1 MAVSL
6 KGRNILTLRDLTREE
21 IWQLVKT
28 AEILKMEKLR
38 GQKNSVLEGKSV
50 GLIFQKPSLRTRV
63 AFEVGMFNLGGHA
76 VYLGPDDIKLGK
88 RETTEDIGTVLSRY
102 VDGIMARVFSH
113 EDVEELAESARV
125 PVLNGLSEFTHPSQG
140 LADLLTIYEKKG
152 RLEGIKMAFVGDGNN
167 MAHTLMFAA
176 TKMGMH
182 INLAIPHVY
191 NPREDAIEDSKR
203 FARESGG
210 SINIMED
217 PKEAVKDVDVI
228 YTDVWM
234 SMGEGSAA
242 EQEKE
247 KEERRKIF
255 LPYQVNMDLLNLAR
269 EDAIVMHCLP
279 AIYGEEI
286 TKDVV
291 EDPRGRVVYDE
302 AENRMHTAMAMMA
315 LTMGD
320 QT

>member
-6 KGRNILTLRDLTREE
+6 KGRNILTLRDLTTEE

-28 AEILKMEKLR
+28 AETLKMEKLR
-38 GQKNSVLEGKSV
+38 GQQNKVLEGKPL
-50 GLIFQKPSLRTRV
+50 GMIFQKPSLRTRV
-63 AFEVGMFNLGGHA
+63 AFEVGMSNLGGHA

-88 RETTEDIGTVLSRY
+88 RETTEDIARVLSRY

-113 EDVEELAESARV
+113 EDVVELAEKSRV

-152 RLEGIKMAFVGDGNN
+152 CLKGIKMAFVGDGNN

-176 TKMGMH
+176 SKMGMH
-182 INLAIPHVY
+182 INMAIPEVY
-191 NPREDAIEDSKR
+191 NPRKDAVEDAKR
-203 FARESGG
+203 FAAETGG
-210 SINIMED
+210 SVNLMDD
-217 PKEAVKDVDVI
+217 PQEAVKDVDVI
-228 YTDVWM
+228 YTDVWL
-234 SMGEGSAA
+234 SMGPGNTDQ
-242 EQEKE
+242 QEKE
-247 KEERRKIF
+247 KVERRRIF
-255 LPYQVNMDLLNLAR
+255 LPYQVNMDLLRLAK
-269 EDAIVMHCLP
+269 DDCIVMHCLP

-315 LTMGD
+315 LTMGS

>member
-6 KGRNILTLRDLTREE
+6 KGRDILTLRDLTTEE

-28 AEILKMEKLR
+28 AETLKMEKLR
-38 GQKNSVLEGKSV
+38 GQKSRVLEGKSL
-50 GLIFQKPSLRTRV
+50 GMIFQKPSLRTRV
-63 AFEVGMFNLGGHA
+63 AFEVGMSNLGGHA
-76 VYLGPDDIKLGK
+76 VYLGPDDIQLGK
-88 RETTEDIGTVLSRY
+88 RETTEDIARVLSRY
-102 VDGIMARVFSH
+102 VDGIMARVFAH
-113 EDVEELAESARV
+113 EDVVELAEKSRV

-152 RLEGIKMAFVGDGNN
+152 CLKGIKMAFVGDGNN

-176 TKMGMH
+176 SKVGMH
-182 INLAIPHVY
+182 INLAIPEVY
-191 NPREDAIEDSKR
+191 NPRKDAVEDAKR
-203 FARESGG
+203 FAEETGG
-210 SINIMED
+210 SVNLIDD

-228 YTDVWM
+228 YTDVWL
-234 SMGEGSAA
+234 SMGPGSPE

-247 KEERRKIF
+247 KEDRRRIF
-255 LPYQVNMDLLNLAR
+255 LPYQVNMDLLRLAKN
-269 EDAIVMHCLP
+269 DCIVMHCLP

>member
-6 KGRNILTLRDLTREE
+6 KGKNILTLRDLTTEE

-28 AEILKMEKLR
+28 AETLKMEKLR
-38 GQKNSVLEGKSV
+38 GQRNQVLAGKSL
-50 GLIFQKPSLRTRV
+50 GMIFQKPSLRTRV
-63 AFEVGMFNLGGHA
+63 AFEVGMTNLGGHA

-88 RETTEDIGTVLSRY
+88 RETTEDIALVLSRY

-113 EDVEELAESARV
+113 DDVEELGKYSRV

-152 RLEGIKMAFVGDGNN
+152 RLEGVKMAFVGDGNN

-182 INLAIPHVY
+182 INLAIPEVY
-191 NPREDAIEDSKR
+191 KPDEQALEDSKR
-203 FARESGG
+203 FAKASGG
-210 SINIMED
+210 SINVIPD
-217 PKEAVKDVDVI
+217 AKEAVKDVDVI
-228 YTDVWM
+228 YTDVWL
-234 SMGEGSAA
+234 SMGPGPAA

-247 KEERRKIF
+247 KQERRRIF
-255 LPYQVNMDLLNLAR
+255 LPYQVNMDLLKLAKD
-269 EDAIVMHCLP
+269 DAIVMHCLP

-291 EDPRGRVVYDE
+291 DDARGRVVYDE
-302 AENRMHTAMAMMA
+302 AENRLHTAMAMMA
-315 LTMGD
+315 MTMV
-320 QT
+320 